1 MLCLEIVK
9 RSHFKDAETAELQ
22 RSLRLGGALF
32 DFFTVSKYGISE
44 HANSRG
50 KKAPEMIFLSLR
62 YTLPSVRNCVLR
74 DYTVDSLRSR
84 ATVIRTPSKSMMDRF
99 CRNPGSSVLENL
111 ISQQVFAHDWSLLGY
126 SKLS

>member
-1 MLCLEIVK
+1 MLCLEIMK

-84 ATVIRTPSKSMMDRF
+84 ATVIRTPSKCMMDGF
-99 CRNPGSSVLENL
+99 CRNPGSSVNET
-111 ISQQVFAHDWSLLGY
+111 
-126 SKLS
+126 